1 MKLSKKQKIS
11 IVCWILLAILAVILV
26 CVVKTQNKKN
36 TESSIIYDGKAYQKK
51 ENLTTILVLGI
62 DQRGSIESGTGRAG
76 SNGQSDMMWVVVID
90 KDTDEV
96 QVITIPRETAVDVD
110 EYYVNGKFYRT
121 VNEQICL
128 QYAYGRNSQEGCEL
142 AKEKVEEL
150 LGIPMDYYCAFSMEA
165 IPTIVDAVGGVTVTM
180 TEDYEIPEHT
190 YSAGETVTLT
200 GEEAYEFVHF
210 RDIERYGTNLERMA
224 RQKEFLKALVPTV
237 KSKLKNNWLLPFQMY
252 RDLEDCMTTD
262 IPTRKLP
269 SFAWTA
275 LKSDFDTEN
284 IIRIP
289 GEDIHVD
296 KYDQYIVEE
305 KELKKMMVDIFY
317 EVIKY

>member
-1 MKLSKKQKIS
+1 MKLSKKQKIGM
-11 IVCWILLAILAVILV
+11 VCWILLAILGVILV

-36 TESSIIYDGKAYQKK
+36 AESSIIYDGKAYQKK

-62 DQRGSIESGTGRAG
+62 DQRGSIESGTGKAG
-76 SNGQSDMMWVVVID
+76 SNGQSDMMWVVAID
-90 KDTDEV
+90 KDTDEI

-190 YSAGETVTLT
+190 YSTGETVTLT

-224 RQKEFLKALVPTV
+224 RQKEFLKALVPAV
-237 KSKLKNNWLLPFQMY
+237 KSKLKKNWFLPFQMY

-262 IPTRKLP
+262 IPMRKLP

-275 LKSDFDTEN
+275 MKSDLDVEN
-284 IIRIP
+284 ILRIP
-289 GEDIHVD
+289 GEDIHVE

-305 KELKKMMVDIFY
+305 NELKQLMVDIFY
-317 EVIKY
+317 DVIEY

>member
-1 MKLSKKQKIS
+1 MKLSKKQKIGM
-11 IVCWILLAILAVILV
+11 VCWITLAILGVILV

-36 TESSIIYDGKAYQKK
+36 AESSIIYDGKAYQKK

-62 DQRGSIESGTGRAG
+62 DRRGSIENESGRVGR
-76 SNGQSDMMWVVVID
+76 NGQSDMIWVVTLD

-96 QVITIPRETAVDVD
+96 QVITIPRETVVDVK
-110 EYYVNGKFYRT
+110 EYFMGRSGYQT
-121 VNEQICL
+121 VREQICL
-128 QYAYGRNSQEGCEL
+128 QYASGKSSQEGCEL
-142 AKEKVEEL
+142 VKERVEEL
-150 LGIPMDYYCAFSMEA
+150 LGISMDYYCAFSMEA
-165 IPTIVDAVGGVTVTM
+165 ISTIVDAVGGVTVTM

-200 GEEAYEFVHF
+200 GEEAYEFVHY

-224 RQKEFLKALVPTV
+224 RQKEFLKALIPTV
-237 KSKLKNNWLLPFQMY
+237 KSKLKKNWLLPFQMY
-252 RDLEDCMTTD
+252 RDLEECMTTD
-262 IPTRKLP
+262 IPMWKLP

-275 LKSDFDTEN
+275 MKSDFDAEN
-284 IIRIP
+284 ILRIP

-305 KELKKMMVDIFY
+305 NELKQLMVDIFY
-317 EVIKY
+317 DVIEY

>member
-1 MKLSKKQKIS
+1 MKLSKKQKIGVMCG
-11 IVCWILLAILAVILV
+11 IALAILGVILV

-36 TESSIIYDGKAYQKK
+36 AEPAIIYDGKAYQKK

-76 SNGQSDMMWVVVID
+76 SNGQSDMIWVVTID

-96 QVITIPRETAVDVD
+96 QVITIPRETVVDVD

-165 IPTIVDAVGGVTVTM
+165 IPIIVNAVGGVTVTM

-190 YSAGETVTLT
+190 YSTGETVTLT

-237 KSKLKNNWLLPFQMY
+237 KSKLKKNWFLPFQMY
-252 RDLEDCMTTD
+252 RDLEECMTTD
-262 IPTRKLP
+262 IPMQKLP

-275 LKSDFDTEN
+275 MKSDFDVEN
-284 IIRIP
+284 ILRIP

-296 KYDQYIVEE
+296 KYDQYIVDEMGLE
-305 KELKKMMVDIFY
+305 QLIMDSFYDIIEY
-317 EVIKY
+317 

>member
-11 IVCWILLAILAVILV
+11 IVCWITLAILGVILV

-36 TESSIIYDGKAYQKK
+36 AEPAIIYDGKAYQKK

-76 SNGQSDMMWVVVID
+76 SNGQSDMIWVVTID

-96 QVITIPRETAVDVD
+96 QVITIPRETVVDVD

-165 IPTIVDAVGGVTVTM
+165 IPIIVNAVGGVTVTM

-190 YSAGETVTLT
+190 YSTGETVTLT

-224 RQKEFLKALVPTV
+224 RQKEFLKALIPTV
-237 KSKLKNNWLLPFQMY
+237 KSQLKKNWLLPFQMY
-252 RDLEDCMTTD
+252 RDLEECMTTD
-262 IPTRKLP
+262 IPMRKLP

-275 LKSDFDTEN
+275 MKSDFDVEN
-284 IIRIP
+284 IFRIP

-296 KYDQYIVEE
+296 KYDQYIVDEMGLE
-305 KELKKMMVDIFY
+305 QLIMDSFYDIIEY
-317 EVIKY
+317 